1 MNKHLKL
8 CLLLVIIFTPV
19 LFSNVDIAAKTPF
32 TTIIPIS
39 PIPETQNDAN
49 TGSDA
54 GDTFDY
60 ATIIGIG
67 TFYGSL
73 PFDDNNDFYTVYIN
87 SNRHVTITLSGDA
100 GTDFDLHFYDPD
112 RNIMQSSQ
120 NSDSNEYIAF
130 DILTYGYWFVRIEK
144 YNLTSHGNYS
154 LLLQTSAITST
165 NPTLMQND
173 AGSGGDAD
181 NTFSSATLITRG
193 QYNGMLVDFDYY
205 DYYRIE
211 LISGDVISIHLSF
224 QESVNFDLFFYD
236 PSLNRIALS
245 TDGLYDESIAIT
257 VAETGSFRILVSRL
271 TGYGA
276 YEIIIQVSH
285 PSELDFNWKA
295 LVIFGVVIAV
305 IIGIFFIIRFT
316 RRKPSAK
323 IQKPQVKGKL
333 ELVEQKDLSSKDSE
347 VLNYEEALVESGK
360 DLSEEEKEVLDKI
373 IKGYSTGKEKG
384 KN

>member
-19 LFSNVDIAAKTPF
+19 LFFKVDTTAKAPF
-32 TTIIPIS
+32 TTLYPIS
-39 PIPETQNDAN
+39 LIPETQNDAN
-49 TGSDA
+49 TGGDA
-54 GDTFDY
+54 GDTFDK

-73 PFDDNNDFYTVYIN
+73 PLDDIDDYYTVYIN
-87 SNRHVTITLSGDA
+87 LNRHAAITLSGDA

-154 LLLQTSAITST
+154 LILQTSEITST

-173 AGSGGDAD
+173 AGSGGDAG

-224 QESVNFDLFFYD
+224 QESLNFDLFFYD

-245 TDGLYDESIAIT
+245 TDGLSDESIAIT

-276 YEIIIQVSH
+276 YEIIIQASH

-295 LVIFGVVIAV
+295 LVIFGAVIVA
-305 IIGIFFIIRFT
+305 IIGIFFIIRLT
-316 RRKPSAK
+316 RRRPSTKTQRGQVEDTLKP
-323 IQKPQVKGKL
+323 L
-333 ELVEQKDLSSKDSE
+333 EQKDPSSTDSE
-347 VLNYEEALVESGK
+347 VLNYEEALIESGK

>member
-19 LFSNVDIAAKTPF
+19 LFSKVDTTAKTSL
-32 TTIIPIS
+32 TTLYPIS
-39 PIPETQNDAN
+39 LIPETQNDAN
-49 TGSDA
+49 TGGDA
-54 GDTFDY
+54 GDTFDN

-67 TFYGSL
+67 TFYGSFPL
-73 PFDDNNDFYTVYIN
+73 DDNDDYYTVYIN
-87 SNRHVTITLSGDA
+87 SNRHAAITLSGDA
-100 GTDFDLHFYDPD
+100 GTDFDLHFYAPERD
-112 RNIMQSSQ
+112 IMQSSQ

-154 LLLQTSAITST
+154 LILQTSEITST

-173 AGSGGDAD
+173 AGSGGDAG

-224 QESVNFDLFFYD
+224 QESLNFDLFFYD
-236 PSLNRIALS
+236 PSTNRIALS
-245 TDGLYDESIAIT
+245 TDGLSDESIVIT

-271 TGYGA
+271 TGFGA
-276 YEIIIQVSH
+276 YELVIHVSH

-295 LVIFGVVIAV
+295 LVIFGAVIAV

-316 RRKPSAK
+316 RRRPSTK
-323 IQKPQVKGKL
+323 IQRDQVEDTL
-333 ELVEQKDLSSKDSE
+333 EPKDPSSPDSE
-347 VLNYEEALVESGK
+347 VLNYEEALIESGK